1 MKYNPSTREQIKE
14 LKDGRTIYKTHNGFR
29 AFMVDQKGKVLP
41 ITQEY
46 YHRLLRIKSA

>member
-1 MKYNPSTREQIKE
+1 MKYNPSTREQEKV
-14 LKDGRTIYKTHNGFR
+14 LKDGRTIFKTHNGFR
-29 AFMVDQKGKVLP
+29 AFMTDQHGVTIP